1 MEQTL
6 KIKNLITGSYTI
18 NAYESVQSS
27 YIDTFKIY
35 ATYSSNEEYIFWS
48 NSFLTSYINKSRP
61 RHEFDIII
69 DFNNRITIPAYSPI
83 TKLAPKILKY
93 YIF

>member
-6 KIKNLITGSYTI
+6 KIKNLIPGSYTI
-18 NAYESVQSS
+18 NAFESVQSS
-27 YIDTFKIY
+27 YGDTFKIY
-35 ATYSSNEEYIFWS
+35 AINSSNEEYIIWS

-69 DFNNRITIPAYSPI
+69 DFNNIITIPGYSPI
-83 TKLAPKILKY
+83 TKLARKNNS
-93 YIF
+93 

>member
-6 KIKNLITGSYTI
+6 KIKNLFPGSYTI
-18 NAYESVQSS
+18 NAYDSVQSS
-27 YIDTFKIY
+27 YGDTFKIY
-35 ATYSSNEEYIFWS
+35 ATNNRNEENIFWS

-69 DFNNRITIPAYSPI
+69 DFNNRIIIPGNSPL
-83 TKLAPKILKY
+83 TKLAPKTNS
-93 YIF
+93 